1 MFHMKHS
8 ESRKGVRPLP
18 PAGPDAPR
26 YTPPSQRSDPG
37 TQNAPGSLSL
47 VDEASD

>member
-1 MFHMKHS
+1 MS
-8 ESRKGVRPLP
+8 APSR
-18 PAGPDAPR
+18 PAGSNAPR
-26 YTPPSQRSDPG
+26 YAPPSQRSDPG